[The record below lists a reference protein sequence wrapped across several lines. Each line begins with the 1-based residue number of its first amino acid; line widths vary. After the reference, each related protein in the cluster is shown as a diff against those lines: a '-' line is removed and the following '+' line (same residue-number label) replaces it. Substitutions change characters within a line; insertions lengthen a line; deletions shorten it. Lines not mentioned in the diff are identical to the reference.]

1 MDKYGFYEQFLQNCR
16 SIISYTSKKE
26 GFICFIVDEKRWKIP
41 QNKGL
46 ILSSYK
52 SAVFKNDKIQ
62 SSAQYF
68 QITTILISN
77 YQSPITNIQTM
88 ALQTAERVSSH
99 EASDNVIFQRHLVAY
114 NEAAKLIYG
123 NVLEV
128 GSGEGYGIELL
139 ASKAERYQAIDK
151 YNTSVESYAAKFPH
165 VHFQQMNIPPIEFP
179 ENTFDCI
186 VTFQV
191 IEHIEDD
198 AGMVS
203 EMARVLKPGGL
214 LVLTTPN
221 IKMSLTRNPWHV
233 REYTVSQLKGLLQRY
248 FSEVDMKGVYGNQKV
263 MDYYNANKK
272 IGRKNHSLRHLQPSI
287 PPPSSITA
295 NSL

>member
-1 MDKYGFYEQFLQNCR
+1 
-16 SIISYTSKKE
+16 
-26 GFICFIVDEKRWKIP
+26 
-41 QNKGL
+41 
-46 ILSSYK
+46 
-52 SAVFKNDKIQ
+52 
-62 SSAQYF
+62 
-68 QITTILISN
+68 
-77 YQSPITNIQTM
+77 M

-139 ASKAERYQAIDK
+139 ASKVERYQAIDK
-151 YNTSVESYAAKFPH
+151 YNTSVESYAAKYPH

-198 AGMVS
+198 AGMVR

-214 LVLTTPN
+214 MIMTTPN

-233 REYTVSQLKGLLQRY
+233 REYTVSQLKGLLQNY

-263 MDYYNANKK
+263 MDYYHANRKSVEK
-272 IGRKNHSLRHLQPSI
+272 ITRFDFFNLQYRLPRRLLQIPYDLLNRLNRRKLMKGNNQLVGD
-287 PPPSSITA
+287 ITVDDYYTSKA
-295 NSL
+295 NDQCFDLLAVAVK